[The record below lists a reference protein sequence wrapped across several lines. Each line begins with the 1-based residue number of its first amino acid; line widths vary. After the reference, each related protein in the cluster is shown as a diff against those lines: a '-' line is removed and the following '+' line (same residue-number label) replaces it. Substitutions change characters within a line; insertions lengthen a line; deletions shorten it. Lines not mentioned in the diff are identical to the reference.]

1 MLKHLRECDG
11 QWLAI
16 VESCHFWIPSSRVLN
31 SVDPG
36 AADPWVRGRSRG
48 LTEGKQQESTLVDWG
63 NKSGEFGKLFAPS
76 WIVNKIKTKEATQKQ
91 WSFWRSKDLHLSASR
106 YLAFDY
112 VERLSLEDQDRA
124 LQMRD
129 SGKQIEM
136 NLGSFVPCRKM
147 ARKFIGC
154 GTSWQLCSMWFC
166 HVLSCSCWVVA

>member
-16 VESCHFWIPSSRVLN
+16 VESCHFRIPSSRVLN

-63 NKSGEFGKLFAPS
+63 NKSGEFGKLFCS
-76 WIVNKIKTKEATQKQ
+76 ERIVNKIKTKEATQKQ

-124 LQMRD
+124 ICKWGTVENKL
-129 SGKQIEM
+129 KWT
-136 NLGSFVPCRKM
+136 LGPLS
-147 ARKFIGC
+147 RKFIGC

-166 HVLSCSCWVVA
+166 HVLSCSVEL